1 MLAKPL
7 LAPILNDDALTR
19 GLADP
24 EAKVLVEWLVHR
36 AESLAGPKSSE
47 SWVRDQIHQL
57 CRRGR
62 AIGRFVSLWCHERQQ
77 GAAGQLAVAEQFH
90 WPFPTPQVDAV
101 ELMMNIVFWENNECP
116 ADIA

>member
-24 EAKVLVEWLVHR
+24 EAKVLVEWLVNK
-36 AESLAGPKSSE
+36 AENLSAPDGSE
-47 SWVRDQIHQL
+47 YRTRSEIQRL

-62 AIGRFVSLWCHERQQ
+62 AIGRFVTLWCHEGQQ

-101 ELMMNIVFWENNECP
+101 ELMQSIVFWETQDCP
-116 ADIA
+116 PDSI